1 MQKGVQRAVL
11 LACTLYAVCSTA
23 QALDASASHK
33 KWVVITSIAY
43 PTQAIKILADM
54 PDWKVCL

>member
-1 MQKGVQRAVL
+1 MKKGLQQGVL
-11 LACTLYAVCSTA
+11 LACMLYAVCSTA